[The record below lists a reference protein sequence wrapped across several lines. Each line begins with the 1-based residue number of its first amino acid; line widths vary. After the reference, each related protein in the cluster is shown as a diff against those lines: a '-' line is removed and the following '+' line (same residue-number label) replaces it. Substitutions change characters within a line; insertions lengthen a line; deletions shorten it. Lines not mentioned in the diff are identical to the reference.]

1 MRTTSKMAMAI
12 VAMAFCGYAAAE
24 VVFYERESFAGRSFT
39 AERAVRSL
47 DGRGFNDRASSAD
60 VLSGQWEVCESDR
73 FGGKCMV
80 LREGRY
86 PSLAAMGLNDRVSSV
101 RPVNSNAQID
111 DSRYAPAAGLA
122 PGVGGAP
129 LITFFEDEGFR
140 GRSFNTGRQV
150 GNMER
155 FGFDDR
161 ASSVVVIG
169 DRWEVCES
177 SQFRGKCTVLRQG
190 RYPSLAAMGLD
201 DSVSS
206 VRLVSGT
213 ARIDESRYAPAPI
226 PVYDNRR
233 RRNERTYEA
242 KVTSVRA
249 VLGTREQRCWIEK
262 EAVPQ
267 AASNIS
273 IPGAL
278 IGAVIGGVLGHQ
290 VGSGSGN
297 TAATVG
303 GAVAGGAAGS
313 QIGRLGIGTPQAQ
326 TRDVQR
332 CDTVASEAKPD
343 HWDVTYDFRGQEHR
357 IQTTTPPGSTVTV
370 NQRGEPRA

>member
-1 MRTTSKMAMAI
+1 MSIA
-12 VAMAFCGYAAAE
+12 AMAFCGQAAAD
-24 VVFYERESFAGRSFT
+24 VVFYELEGFEGRSFT
-39 AERAVRSL
+39 TARRVRSL
-47 DGRGFNDRASSAD
+47 DNQGFNDRASSAD
-60 VLSGQWEVCESDR
+60 VRSGRWEVCDSDR
-73 FGGKCMV
+73 FGGRCMV
-80 LREGRY
+80 LREGKY

-101 RPVNSNAQID
+101 RAVSSNAQID
-111 DSRYAPAAGLA
+111 DSRYAPGAALPQPA
-122 PGVGGAP
+122 AGAP
-129 LITFFEDEGFR
+129 LITFFEEEGFK
-140 GRSFNTGRQV
+140 GRSFNTGKRV
-150 GNMER
+150 VNMER
-155 FGFDDR
+155 FGFNDR

-190 RYPSLAAMGLD
+190 RYPSMTAMGLND
-201 DSVSS
+201 GVSS

-213 ARIDESRYAPAPI
+213 ARIDDSRYAPAPL

-249 VLGTREQRCWIEK
+249 VVGTPEQRCWVEK
-262 EAVPQ
+262 EAVPTS
-267 AASNIS
+267 ASNVS

-278 IGAVIGGVLGHQ
+278 IGAVLGGVLGHQ

-297 TAATVG
+297 TIATIG

-313 QIGRLGIGTPQAQ
+313 QVGRLGIGTPQAQ

-332 CDTVASEAKPD
+332 CDTVPSQAKPD
-343 HWDVTYDFRGQEHR
+343 YWDVTYDFRGQEHR
-357 IQTTTPPGSTVTV
+357 IQMTTPPGDTVTV